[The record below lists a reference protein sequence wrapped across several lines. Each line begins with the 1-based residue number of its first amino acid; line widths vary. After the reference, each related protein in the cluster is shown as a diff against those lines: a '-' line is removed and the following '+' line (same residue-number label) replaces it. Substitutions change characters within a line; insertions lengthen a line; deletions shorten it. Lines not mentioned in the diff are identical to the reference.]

1 MSYLLSSQIASV
13 DNVSFNQLTCPII
26 TASAGANLTIS
37 STPTLAG
44 VSKDANNHLVLAS
57 GSSYLLEVSVGLYKT
72 SSATCVVQW
81 YSQTDGAYIGQD
93 CVAKT
98 YLWFSNGARVTRFVA
113 RVFILASDITGASI
127 TLNPR
132 VKSVSTSGATLG
144 LSGYTHPTVR
154 VWRIA

>member
-1 MSYLLSSQIASV
+1 MSYLLSSQITSV
-13 DNVSFNQLTCPII
+13 DNVSFNQLSCPII

-37 STPTLAG
+37 STPTLTG
-44 VSKDANNHLVLAS
+44 VSTDASNYLVLSS
-57 GSSYLLEVSVGLYKT
+57 GSSYLLEVSVGLHHST
-72 SSATCVVQW
+72 AATCVVQW
-81 YSQTDGAYIGQD
+81 YSQTDGAYVGQD
-93 CVAKT
+93 CIAKT

-132 VKSVSTSGATLG
+132 VKSVSTSGAALG

-154 VWRIA
+154 VWRIS